1 MPAGRGLVYA
11 CFSADEDVLVTRNKR
26 AAYAVA
32 AGHRP
37 EALAACHVPHLIQ
50 RFSSEAEV

>member
-1 MPAGRGLVYA
+1 MPAGRGLVHA

>member
-1 MPAGRGLVYA
+1 MPACRGLVYA
-11 CFSADEDVLVTRNKR
+11 CFSADEDVFVTRNKR

-37 EALAACHVPHLIQ
+37 EALPASDVPHLM
-50 RFSSEAEV
+50 